1 MNYVT
6 TADRVVVEPDPDHE
20 TTASGFIIAYD
31 DTPTHIGTVILTGPG
46 RTTKKNIVVPVD
58 LSVGDRVMFVK
69 GTGIAVTV
77 EGRKLLLFKEDELIG
92 TVE

>member
-20 TTASGFIIAYD
+20 TTSAGFIIAYD
-31 DTPTHIGTVILTGPG
+31 DTPTQLGTVVLVGPG
-46 RTTKKNIVVPVD
+46 RTTKKNVVIPVD
-58 LSVGDRVMFVK
+58 LQVGNRVMFVK
-69 GTGIAVTV
+69 GTGIAIAVD
-77 EGRKLLLFKEDELIG
+77 GRKLLLFKEDELIG

>member
-1 MNYVT
+1 MNYET

-31 DTPTHIGTVILTGPG
+31 DDPTRVGTVILTGPG
-46 RTTKKNIVVPVD
+46 RTTRKNVVIPVD
-58 LSVGDRVMFVK
+58 LQVGDRVMFIK

-77 EGRKLLLFKEDELIG
+77 DGRNLLLFKEDELIG

>member
-31 DTPTHIGTVILTGPG
+31 DTPTRLGTVILTGPG
-46 RTTKKNIVVPVD
+46 RVSKKNVVIPMD
-58 LSVGDRVMFVK
+58 LQAGDRVMFVK
-69 GTGIAVTV
+69 DTGIAVTV
-77 EGRKLLLFKEDELIG
+77 EGRALLLFKENELIG

>member
-31 DTPTHIGTVILTGPG
+31 DTPTHLGTVILTGPG

-58 LSVGDRVMFVK
+58 LSIGDRVMFVK
-69 GTGIAVTV
+69 GTGTAITV

>member
-31 DTPTHIGTVILTGPG
+31 DTPNQLGTVIQVGPG
-46 RTTKKNIVVPVD
+46 RTTKKNVVIPVD
-58 LSVGDRVMFVK
+58 LQVGDRVMFIK
-69 GTGIAVTV
+69 GSGTAVTV
-77 EGRKLLLFKEDELIG
+77 EGQKLLLFKESEIIG

>member
-1 MNYVT
+1 MNYIT

-31 DTPTHIGTVILTGPG
+31 DTPNRLGTVVLVGPG
-46 RTTKKNIVVPVD
+46 RTTKKNVVIPVD
-58 LSVGDRVMFVK
+58 LKIGDRVMFVK
-69 GTGIAVTV
+69 DTGIAVTV
-77 EGRKLLLFKEDELIG
+77 DGRSLLLFKEDELIG

>member
-20 TTASGFIIAYD
+20 TTASGFVIAYD
-31 DTPTHIGTVILTGPG
+31 DNPTKLGTVILRGPG
-46 RTTKKNIVVPVD
+46 RVSKKNVTIPMD
-58 LSVGDRVMFVK
+58 LQVGDRVMFVK
-69 GTGIAVTV
+69 GTGTAVTV
-77 EGRKLLLFKEDELIG
+77 EGRALLLFKEDELIG

>member
-31 DTPTHIGTVILTGPG
+31 DTPTHLGTVVLTGPG
-46 RTTKKNIVVPVD
+46 RTTKKNIVIPVD
-58 LSVGDRVMFVK
+58 LAVGDRVMFVK
-69 GTGIAVTV
+69 GTGIAITV
-77 EGRKLLLFKEDELIG
+77 DGRKLLLFKEDELIG

>member
-20 TTASGFIIAYD
+20 TTAAGFIIAYD
-31 DTPTHIGTVILTGPG
+31 DTPTGLGTVVLTGPG
-46 RTTKKNIVVPVD
+46 RTSKKNIVIPTD
-58 LSVGDRVMFVK
+58 LKVGDRVMFVK
-69 GTGIAVTV
+69 NTGTAVTV

>member
-6 TADRVVVEPDPDHE
+6 TGDRVVVEPDPDHE

-31 DTPTHIGTVILTGPG
+31 DTPTHLGTVILTGPG

>member
-1 MNYVT
+1 MNYIT

-31 DTPTHIGTVILTGPG
+31 DTPTQLGTVILVGPG
-46 RTTKKNIVVPVD
+46 RTTKKNVVVPVD
-58 LSVGDRVMFVK
+58 LQVGDRVMFIK
-69 GTGIAVTV
+69 GSGTAVTV
-77 EGRKLLLFKEDELIG
+77 EGQKLLLFKEDELIG

>member
-6 TADRVVVEPDPDHE
+6 IADRVVVEPDPDHE

-31 DTPTHIGTVILTGPG
+31 DTPTHLGTVILTGPG

-69 GTGIAVTV
+69 GTGTAVTV

>member
-31 DTPTHIGTVILTGPG
+31 DDLTRFGTVILVGPG
-46 RTTKKNIVVPVD
+46 RTTKKNVTIPVD
-58 LSVGDRVMFVK
+58 LEVGNRVVFVK
-69 GTGIAVTV
+69 GAGITV
-77 EGRKLLLFKEDELIG
+77 NIDGRALLLFKEDELIG

>member
-1 MNYVT
+1 MNYIT

-31 DTPTHIGTVILTGPG
+31 DTPTRLGTVILTGPG
-46 RTTKKNIVVPVD
+46 KISKKNVTIPME
-58 LSVGDRVMFVK
+58 LKAGDRVMFVK
-69 GTGIAVTV
+69 GSGTAVRV
-77 EGRKLLLFKEDELIG
+77 DGQDLLLFREDELIG

>member
-31 DTPTHIGTVILTGPG
+31 DTPTALGTVVLTGPG
-46 RTTKKNIVVPVD
+46 RTSKKNIVIPVD
-58 LSVGDRVMFVK
+58 LNIGDRVMFVK
-69 GTGIAVTV
+69 GTGTAVKV
-77 EGRKLLLFKEDELIG
+77 DGRSLLVFKEDELIG
-92 TVE
+92 TVQ

>member
-6 TADRVVVEPDPDHE
+6 TSDRVVVEPDPDHE

-31 DTPTHIGTVILTGPG
+31 DTPTHLGTVILTGPG
-46 RTTKKNIVVPVD
+46 RTTKKNVVIPTD
-58 LSVGDRVMFVK
+58 LKIGDRVMFVK
-69 GTGIAVTV
+69 DTGIAVTV

>member
-20 TTASGFIIAYD
+20 TTESGFVIVYD
-31 DTPTHIGTVILTGPG
+31 DDQTRFGTVVLTGPG
-46 RTTKKNIVVPVD
+46 RTTKKNVVIPVD
-58 LSVGDRVMFVK
+58 LEVGNRVVFVK
-69 GTGIAVTV
+69 GTGTAVTV
-77 EGRKLLLFKEDELIG
+77 DGRSLLLFREDELIG

>member
-1 MNYVT
+1 MNYIT

-31 DTPTHIGTVILTGPG
+31 DDPTRFGTVILVGPG

-58 LSVGDRVMFVK
+58 LKVGNRVMFVK
-69 GTGIAVTV
+69 DTGIAVTV

>member
-31 DTPTHIGTVILTGPG
+31 DTPNRLGTVVLVGPG
-46 RTTKKNIVVPVD
+46 RTTKKNVVIPVD
-58 LSVGDRVMFVK
+58 LKVGDRVMFVK
-69 GTGIAVTV
+69 DTGISITV
-77 EGRKLLLFKEDELIG
+77 DGRSLLLFKEDELIG

>member
-6 TADRVVVEPDPDHE
+6 TADRVVVEPDPDNE
-20 TTASGFIIAYD
+20 TTSSGFIIAYD
-31 DTPTHIGTVILTGPG
+31 DTPTQLGTVVRTGPG
-46 RTTKKNIVVPVD
+46 RTTKKNVVVPVD
-58 LSVGDRVMFVK
+58 LKIGDRVMFFK

-77 EGRKLLLFKEDELIG
+77 EGRALLLFREDELIG

>member
-20 TTASGFIIAYD
+20 TTAAGFIIAYD
-31 DTPTHIGTVILTGPG
+31 DTPNRLGTVILTGPG
-46 RTTKKNIVVPVD
+46 RVSKKNMTIPMD
-58 LSVGDRVMFVK
+58 LKIGDRVMFIK
-69 GTGIAVTV
+69 GSGIAVTV
-77 EGRKLLLFKEDELIG
+77 DGKKLLLFKEDELIG

>member
-31 DTPTHIGTVILTGPG
+31 DNPTRLGTVILTGPG
-46 RTTKKNIVVPVD
+46 RTTKKNVVIPMD
-58 LSVGDRVMFVK
+58 LQAGDRVMFVK
-69 GTGIAVTV
+69 DTGIAVTV
-77 EGRKLLLFKEDELIG
+77 DGRTLLLFKEHELIG

>member
-20 TTASGFIIAYD
+20 TTAAGFIIAYD
-31 DTPTHIGTVILTGPG
+31 DDPTRFGTVILTGPG
-46 RTTKKNIVVPVD
+46 RTTKKNVVIPVD
-58 LSVGDRVMFVK
+58 LQVGDRVMFVK
-69 GTGIAVTV
+69 GTGTAVTV
-77 EGRKLLLFKEDELIG
+77 DGRALLLFKEDELIG

>member
-20 TTASGFIIAYD
+20 TTAAGFIIAYD
-31 DTPTHIGTVILTGPG
+31 DTPTQLGTVILTGPG
-46 RTTKKNIVVPVD
+46 RTTKKNVVIPVD
-58 LSVGDRVMFVK
+58 LKVGDRVMFVK
-69 GTGIAVTV
+69 GTGTAVTV
-77 EGRKLLLFKEDELIG
+77 DGKKLLLFKEYELIG

>member
-6 TADRVVVEPDPDHE
+6 TADRVVVKPDPDHE

-31 DTPTHIGTVILTGPG
+31 DTSTRLGTVILTGPG
-46 RTTKKNIVVPVD
+46 RTTKKNVVIPVD
-58 LSVGDRVMFVK
+58 LKVGDRVMFVK
-69 GTGIAVTV
+69 DTGTAVTV

>member
-20 TTASGFIIAYD
+20 TRASGFIIAYD
-31 DTPTHIGTVILTGPG
+31 DDPTRFGTVILVGPG
-46 RTTKKNIVVPVD
+46 RTTKKNVTIPVD
-58 LSVGDRVMFVK
+58 LEVGDRVMFVK
-69 GTGIAVTV
+69 DTGIAITV
-77 EGRKLLLFKEDELIG
+77 EGQKLLLFKEDELIG

>member
-31 DTPTHIGTVILTGPG
+31 DTPTHLGTVILTGPG
-46 RTTKKNIVVPVD
+46 RTTKKNVVIPVD
-58 LSVGDRVMFVK
+58 LKIGDRVMFVK
-69 GTGIAVTV
+69 GTGTAVTV
-77 EGRKLLLFKEDELIG
+77 EGRKLLLFKKMNS
-92 TVE
+92 

>member
-20 TTASGFIIAYD
+20 TTESGFVIAYD
-31 DTPTHIGTVILTGPG
+31 DDPTRFGTVLQVGPG

-58 LSVGDRVMFVK
+58 LKIGDRVVFVK

-77 EGRKLLLFKEDELIG
+77 DGRALLLFKEDELIG
-92 TVE
+92 TME